1 MTGPEGFRSL
11 SAQYDLLPA
20 GERVLCA
27 LSGGADSMCLLHLLL
42 QAAPEEGFQVAA
54 AHFNHGLRGDEA
66 QRDEDFVRKTCAR
79 WGVPLTVGRGDVR
92 AFARQEGQTIEEAAR
107 TMRYAFLEECAQA
120 SGCTRI
126 ATAHNADDNLETLL
140 LHLVRGAGLHG
151 LAGIPPRRGR
161 LIRPLLAVSRAE
173 IEAYLER
180 HGVPHVEDSSNADAA
195 FARNRLRHQVIPVL
209 RSLNPRLSK
218 HSAQTM
224 GYLRLDNDYLNTQAL
239 KACEQAR
246 RTQEGLTIP
255 AQAVACLPEAL
266 APRAARRLLELT
278 ARGNTDCS
286 AAHLRALVALAR
298 SGDPSGELSLP
309 GGRLARRVY
318 GDLVLTVQAPPP
330 EPFSPTPLVR
340 EGETSLTGTPWRCR
354 CRGVICPQWEARR
367 SGAFYLAKSAL
378 EEGALLRPRQ
388 SGDVLALPGRG
399 TKSIKKLFIDARIP
413 RRERG
418 QVPILADSR
427 GVAAAA
433 GFGPD
438 RSRAARP
445 GEDAWELVFW
455 KKEV

>member
-20 GERVLCA
+20 GARVLCA
-27 LSGGADSMCLLHLLL
+27 LSGGADSMCLLHVLL
-42 QAAPEEGFQVAA
+42 QAAPEGGFQVEA

-66 QRDEDFVRKTCAR
+66 QRDEEFVREQCAR
-79 WGVPLTVGRGDVR
+79 RNVPLAVGRGDVR
-92 AFARQEGQTIEEAAR
+92 AFARREGQTIEEAAR
-107 TMRYAFLEECAQA
+107 TLRYAFLEECAQA

-151 LAGIPPRRGR
+151 LAGIPPRRGK

-173 IEAYLER
+173 IEAYLAR
-180 HGVPHVEDSSNADAA
+180 HGIPHVEDSTNTDAA
-195 FARNRLRHQVIPVL
+195 YARNRLRHQVIPVL
-209 RSLNPRLSK
+209 RELNPRLSE

-224 GYLRLDNDYLNTQAL
+224 GYLRLDNDYLNAQAL

-246 RTQEGLTIP
+246 RTPEGLTIP
-255 AQAVACLPEAL
+255 AQAVARLPEAL

-278 ARGNTDCS
+278 AQGNTDCS
-286 AAHLRALVALAR
+286 AAHLRALVDLAR
-298 SGDPSGELSLP
+298 SGDPSGEISLP
-309 GGRLARRVY
+309 HGRLARRVY

-330 EPFSPTPLVR
+330 APFSPVPLVR
-340 EGETSLTGTPWRCR
+340 EGETPLTGTPWRCR
-354 CRGVICPQWEARR
+354 CRGVLCPQWESRR
-367 SGAFYLAKSAL
+367 PGAFYLAKSAL

-388 SGDVLALPGRG
+388 TGDTLALPGRG
-399 TKSIKKLFIDARIP
+399 TKTIKKLLIDARVP
-413 RRERG
+413 RWERE
-418 QVPILADSR
+418 VLPVLADGR
-427 GVAAAA
+427 GVAALA

-445 GEDAWELVFW
+445 GEASWELVFW